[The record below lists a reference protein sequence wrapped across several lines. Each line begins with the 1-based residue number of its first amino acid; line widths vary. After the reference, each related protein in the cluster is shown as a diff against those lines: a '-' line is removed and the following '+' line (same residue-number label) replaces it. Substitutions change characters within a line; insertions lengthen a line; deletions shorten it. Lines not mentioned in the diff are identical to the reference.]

1 MDKNTLLENADSLYF
16 SEVEDERGMAMELT
30 DSLKS
35 NLVGLIEDRY
45 AGAETARESDER
57 RWMQAYHNF

>member
-16 SEVEDERGMAMELT
+16 TEVEDESGMAVELT

-35 NLVGLIEDRY
+35 KLVGLIEHRY
-45 AGAETARESDER
+45 AGAETARESD
-57 RWMQAYHNF
+57 

>member
-16 SEVEDERGMAMELT
+16 TEVEDESGMAVELT

-35 NLVGLIEDRY
+35 NLVGLIGDRFSS
-45 AGAETARESDER
+45 AVTARESDER
-57 RWMQAYHNF
+57 R